1 MCDRG
6 APRSVWRRLTARPA
20 RGWAEQG
27 CFDPASARK
36 ARCRPLGLS
45 VLFFS
50 GAFVPRS
57 QDQRHN
63 GSGAHTREA
72 RHSYLGG

>member
-1 MCDRG
+1 MCGRG
-6 APRSVWRRLTARPA
+6 APRGVWRCLTARPA
-20 RGWAEQG
+20 HGWAEQG
-27 CFDPASARK
+27 CFDPASTRK
-36 ARCRPLGLS
+36 ARCRQLGLS
-45 VLFFS
+45 VLCFS

-72 RHSYLGG
+72 RNSCLGG